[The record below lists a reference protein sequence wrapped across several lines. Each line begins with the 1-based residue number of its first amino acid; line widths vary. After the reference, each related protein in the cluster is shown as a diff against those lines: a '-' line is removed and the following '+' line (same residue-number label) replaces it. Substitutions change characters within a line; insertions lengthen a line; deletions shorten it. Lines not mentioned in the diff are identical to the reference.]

1 MNGRPCN
8 DVIGSVCVDKREE
21 SKLGFYDIITGI
33 AALSRHVPR
42 RLRRLFFF
50 LGGGG
55 TVSRHFCYCRND
67 ILRNCD

>member
-1 MNGRPCN
+1 VNGRPCN

-42 RLRRLFFF
+42 RLRRLFF
-50 LGGGG
+50 LGGG
-55 TVSRHFCYCRND
+55 VR
-67 ILRNCD
+67 